1 MNDRPPV
8 EFNLLRS
15 RLFLS
20 IAAALG
26 AVNAIIQFADGNP
39 FEAWFS
45 LAFVAPVLWLLFDS
59 AKGRGEVD
67 LLREVVPV
75 ALLFLALVVRGVLV
89 ASAWL
94 MEGDRDKAVWSF
106 AIAALSAA
114 GGIFYLWTRLKR
126 LPDGT

>member
-15 RLFLS
+15 RIFLS

-26 AVNAIIQFADGNP
+26 AVNAIIQFADGNQ

-45 LAFVAPVLWLLFDS
+45 LAFVAPVLWLLLDA
-59 AKGRGEVD
+59 AKGSGEVD
-67 LLREVVPV
+67 LVRELAPV
-75 ALLFLALVVRGVLV
+75 ALLFLALVVRAVLV
-89 ASAWL
+89 GRAWL
-94 MEGDRDKAVWSF
+94 MEGDPDKGFWSF

-126 LPDGT
+126 PPDGT